1 MRGVQAVVV
10 VITISVAEGVPELF
24 YALDLQTGAV
34 KVWDANVRSAD
45 VRMQARLSGRR
56 PFLRTDEFPDRGR
69 RIRRG
74 EIVAELVV
82 GCGIQ
87 NVPDGLIHQRIGKVF
102 TPKAKLE
109 SLLGVPHD
117 YGYKGFYKSVVVDS
131 RLLAC
136 TATDQKAS
144 MTWQR
149 LVCQSGG
156 ATSGDQSLATTLR
169 QTCDAVNALARPPEP
184 LECCV
189 QSKPE
194 L

>member
-87 NVPDGLIHQRIGKVF
+87 NVPDGLIHQWIGKVF
-102 TPKAKLE
+102 TLKAKLE
-109 SLLGVPHD
+109 SLLGVWHD
-117 YGYKGFYKSVVVDS
+117 YGYKGYKSVVVDS
-131 RLLAC
+131 RFLAC
-136 TATDQKAS
+136 TATDQKVS

-156 ATSGDQSLATTLR
+156 ETSGDQSLATTLR
-169 QTCDAVNALARPPEP
+169 QTRDAVNALSRPPKP